1 MQNLLTLLICTL
13 IPHLAFSQDKN
24 FIDLPHLRTTATVDS
39 SVIPDRIYLS
49 IIITEADTKGKIS
62 VEELENK
69 MATTLTS
76 LGIDLEKQLKLTDLA
91 SNFKKYFLQQKDV
104 LKSKSYE
111 LLVYDGLT
119 AGRVIVALENI
130 NISNTNLERTEY
142 SRIEE
147 LKLHLLGK
155 AVEKAK
161 QQAVAMLQ
169 PLMQNPGKAI
179 YVSENKVAG
188 LSTGIYVIQDKARY
202 EPIEIEFEKIPIETM
217 VEVIFKLD

>member
-1 MQNLLTLLICTL
+1 M
-13 IPHLAFSQDKN
+13 
-24 FIDLPHLRTTATVDS
+24 
-39 SVIPDRIYLS
+39 
-49 IIITEADTKGKIS
+49 
-62 VEELENK
+62 EELENK

-179 YVSENKVAG
+179 YVSETIPYTKNSLAG
-188 LSTGIYVIQDKARY
+188 VSTGIYVIQDKARY
-202 EPIEIEFEKIPIETM
+202 EPIEIEFEKIPIEAM
-217 VEVIFKLD
+217 VEVVFKLD